1 MKDVFGL
8 GGKVA
13 FVAGGSS
20 GINLGI
26 AKALALAG
34 VKVALISRSQEKVDT
49 AVDSLNAV
57 GGLACGWSVDVRDF
71 AAVDGALKATYETLG
86 EIDIVIS
93 GAAGNFLASA
103 LTLSANAF
111 KTVVDI
117 DLIGTFNVLR
127 ASYAYLRKPGASL
140 VSISAPQAVAPTPLQ
155 AHACAA
161 KAGVNMLTK
170 CLAMEWGAAG
180 VRVNAVSPGPV
191 SGTEGM
197 ARLAPSPEAA
207 ASYASR
213 LALRRFASVDE
224 IAEAVLFLA
233 SDRARYVTGV
243 ILDCDGGNHLGDA
256 SLDALDFRRVR
267 G

>member
-1 MKDVFGL
+1 MTKDIFEL
-8 GGKVA
+8 SGKVA
-13 FVAGGSS
+13 FVAGGTS

-34 VKVALISRSQEKVDT
+34 VKVALISRSQEKVDA
-49 AVDSLNAV
+49 AVDSLNAA
-57 GGLACGWSVDVRDF
+57 GCLARGWSADVRDF
-71 AAVDGALKATYETLG
+71 AAVDGALKAAHEIWG

-127 ASYAYLRKPGASL
+127 ASFAYLRKPGASL
-140 VSISAPQAVAPTPLQ
+140 ISISAPQGAVPTPLQ

-170 CLAMEWGAAG
+170 CLAMEWGPAG

-197 ARLAPSPEAA
+197 ARLAPSPDAA
-207 ASYASR
+207 AAYTSR
-213 LALRRFASVDE
+213 LALRRFANVDE
-224 IAEAVLFLA
+224 IANAALFLA
-233 SDRARYVTGV
+233 SDRACYVTGA

-256 SLDALDFRRVR
+256 SLDALNFRRS
-267 G
+267 